1 MTNGLSLEELMK
13 EGTYPEEYAEGKNW
27 KILHGDTL
35 KLVKAFQPGI
45 FDAVITDPPYASGG
59 TKQNERNRTTNQK
72 YSSMSAA
79 NALPDFDG
87 DNKDQRSWT
96 HWMAE
101 WLYDVRKA
109 CKKGAPICLF
119 IDWRQYP
126 SITDALQWAGWIWRG
141 TAVWDKGN
149 SRPQKGRFRQQAEYI
164 VWGSNG
170 PMPINRPVSCLPGV
184 FRYGNPQNRIH
195 VTEKPLQLM
204 KDVIQICEPGGLI
217 LDPFAGAGT
226 TVLAAVM
233 TGYRAV
239 GIEVTDAYYKLGND
253 RVRIALEA
261 EQKEDEK

>member
-1 MTNGLSLEELMK
+1 MTNDLSLEELMK

-45 FDAVITDPPYASGG
+45 FDAVITNPPYASGG
-59 TKQNERNRTTNQK
+59 AKQNERNRTTNQK

-126 SITDALQWAGWIWRG
+126 SITDPLYCKALLISQ
-141 TAVWDKGN
+141 
-149 SRPQKGRFRQQAEYI
+149 
-164 VWGSNG
+164 
-170 PMPINRPVSCLPGV
+170 CL
-184 FRYGNPQNRIH
+184 I
-195 VTEKPLQLM
+195 TESS
-204 KDVIQICEPGGLI
+204 ILI
-217 LDPFAGAGT
+217 ILSIFSF
-226 TVLAAVM
+226 L
-233 TGYRAV
+233 
-239 GIEVTDAYYKLGND
+239 I
-253 RVRIALEA
+253 
-261 EQKEDEK
+261 